1 MPRRRD
7 TDQLVRDT
15 QSRARLATVAAR
27 LIVEHGLADWSLAKR
42 KAARQLMLPERVALP
57 ADDEVRDALAS
68 HHALFGG
75 EAHAATL
82 RRQREEALA
91 WLRQLAAFEPR
102 LVGGV
107 AAGWATEHSDIRIE
121 LTADDSKA
129 VELALINRDVA
140 YRVAPGAA
148 QQARRNCSSTRRAAA
163 CGSSYARPS
172 RRGSAPGAKR
182 RWARRSSQN
191 YCDSQSA
198 ASSAKYV
205 RIASAPA
212 RLIPVSASSTHARSS
227 SQPACAAALSIA
239 YSPDTW

>member
-1 MPRRRD
+1 MARRRD
-7 TDQLVRDT
+7 TGQLARDT
-15 QSRARLATVAAR
+15 QSRAQIATVAAR

-57 ADDEVRDALAS
+57 ADDEIEEALAS

-91 WLRQLAAFEPR
+91 WLRELAAFDPR

-140 YRVAPGAA
+140 YRVAPGGA
-148 QQARRNCSSTRRAAA
+148 QQAPAELLVDT
-163 CGSSYARPS
+163 P
-172 RRGSAPGAKR
+172 RGSVRLVVRTPFAARQRPR
-182 RWARRSSQN
+182 REEAL
-191 YCDSQSA
+191 DA
-198 ASSAKYV
+198 T
-205 RIASAPA
+205 
-212 RLIPVSASSTHARSS
+212 RLAELLR
-227 SQPACAAALSIA
+227 
-239 YSPDTW
+239 

>member
-1 MPRRRD
+1 MARRRD
-7 TDQLVRDT
+7 TGQLARDT
-15 QSRARLATVAAR
+15 QSRAQIATVAAR
-27 LIVEHGLADWSLAKR
+27 LIVEHGLADWSPAKR

-57 ADDEVRDALAS
+57 ADDEIEEALAS

-91 WLRQLAAFEPR
+91 WLRELAAFDPR

-140 YRVAPGAA
+140 YRVAPGGA
-148 QQARRNCSSTRRAAA
+148 QQAPAELLVVT
-163 CGSSYARPS
+163 P
-172 RRGSAPGAKR
+172 RGSVRLVVRTPFAARQRPR
-182 RWARRSSQN
+182 REEAL
-191 YCDSQSA
+191 DA
-198 ASSAKYV
+198 T
-205 RIASAPA
+205 
-212 RLIPVSASSTHARSS
+212 RLAELLR
-227 SQPACAAALSIA
+227 
-239 YSPDTW
+239 